1 MKRSLSVLFA
11 LAVAAPSLAR
21 AEDPLTVAPDPGRD
35 KAPVHAA
42 PWCGAVKGGNEYHAD
57 GVRRGI
63 ESAMKYWSGLFQPA
77 RDLCN
82 AKPDD
87 PEAQKQVQV
96 IEQMWINITGLPDKD
111 AVASLAA
118 RLDEEK
124 LKADK
129 VKLCDQIDVSDEVL
143 GEERAFV
150 TAKRVLFGCAKKG
163 WADNQPM
170 WADSGERLPD
180 DLPFFLDVS
189 AGDPDEL
196 VRLASVLQSVRVLS
210 NKDSDYFEKQLA
222 GTYVRDQVDYRA
234 VNLDAVAKLLDTPP
248 YKGNLWAR
256 TIGLESVGVARAGID
271 AVEAEVKKRASKD
284 PDWKE
289 FLVTAPERGVAEW
302 RASAAKWKDVLARSN
317 DFERKYF
324 GPSKRAARGCLAG
337 LRGDFEKVAKTL
349 KHDSAQ
355 ELRESLSD
363 PVASLLYQRM
373 VLCIS
378 IDDDANWAGQLR
390 AIGADVRYARGP
402 RVAAYWASVEALGKI
417 LADRERFP
425 VKMADMFLFKD
436 NTIYDAALKEAA
448 DSKNKQDP
456 MGYVGDSGNGVVAT
470 VKKSGGGVEV
480 AFVKVR
486 HQEMGYSCT
495 DTNHVLAIRP
505 NGTLV
510 YRQNCKQ
517 TGLYWVDNTPGAITI
532 PAAWAGGVTPGRW
545 LEFKSERGKPPTRR
559 ALPVSVYAD
568 KSKKKLVNWMGLGF

>member
-1 MKRSLSVLFA
+1 MKRSLSFLCV

-21 AEDPLTVAPDPGRD
+21 AEDQPSVAPDPGRD
-35 KAPVHAA
+35 KAPLHAA

-57 GVRRGI
+57 SVRRGI
-63 ESAMKYWSGLFQPA
+63 ESSMKYWNEIFQPA
-77 RDLCN
+77 RALCS
-82 AKPDD
+82 ARPDD
-87 PEAQKQVQV
+87 AVAQQQVQA
-96 IEQMWINITGLPDKD
+96 IEQMWINITGLSDKD
-111 AVASLAA
+111 AVASFAA
-118 RLDEEK
+118 RLDDEK

-129 VKLCDQIDVSDEVL
+129 IKLCDGMDVSDEVL
-143 GEERAFV
+143 GEERAFI
-150 TAKRVLFGCAKKG
+150 TSKRVLFGCSKKG

-170 WADSGERLPD
+170 WADSGQRLPD

-196 VRLASVLQSVRVLS
+196 VRLASVLQSVRVVS
-210 NKDSDYFEKQLA
+210 NKESAYFEKQLA
-222 GTYVRDQVDYRA
+222 ATYAMDQLDYQA
-234 VNLDAVAKLLDTPP
+234 VHLDAVSKLLDAPP
-248 YKGNLWAR
+248 YKGNSWAR
-256 TIGLESVGVARAGID
+256 TIGMESVGVARAGID
-271 AVEAEVKKRASKD
+271 AVEAEVGKRASKD

-289 FLVTAPERGVAEW
+289 LLVTAPQRGAADW
-302 RASAAKWKDVLARSN
+302 RASAAKWKDALARSN

-324 GPSKRAARGCLAG
+324 GPSKRAARGCLDG
-337 LRGDFEKVAKTL
+337 LRGDFEKVAKNL

-373 VLCIS
+373 VLCVS
-378 IDDDANWAGQLR
+378 VDDDANWAGQLR

-402 RVAAYWASVEALGKI
+402 RVAAYWAAVEALGKI

-425 VKMADMFLFKD
+425 VKLSDMFLFKD
-436 NTIYDAALKEAA
+436 NVLYDAALKEAA
-448 DSKNKQDP
+448 DSKNKKDP
-456 MGYVGDSGNGVVAT
+456 MGFVGDSGNGVVAT
-470 VKKSGGGVEV
+470 VKKSGDGVEV

-517 TGLYWVDNTPGAITI
+517 TGLFWVDNTPGAITI
-532 PAAWAGGVTPGRW
+532 PASWAVGVSPGRW
-545 LEFKSERGKPPTRR
+545 LEFKSERGTPPKRR
-559 ALPVSVYAD
+559 ALPVTVYTD